1 MILTPNV
8 KNPLDDLQC
17 EDYYIEPPW
26 EDIVDDPVPV
36 IFEEDK
42 DS

>member
-8 KNPLDDLQC
+8 ENPLDDLQC

-26 EDIVDDPVPV
+26 DDIADDPVPV